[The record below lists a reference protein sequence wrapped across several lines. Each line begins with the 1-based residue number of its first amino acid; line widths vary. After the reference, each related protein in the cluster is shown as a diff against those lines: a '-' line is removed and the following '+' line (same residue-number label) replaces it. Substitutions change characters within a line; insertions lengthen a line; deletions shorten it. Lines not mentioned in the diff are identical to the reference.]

1 MYPAIAAT
9 SRAGVIEP
17 LEPVVF
23 EDNEQLV
30 ILRLSKP
37 YAAADTARTAAG
49 DWRAWV
55 GRLKDSPNWNDDPLA
70 LQREMRREWD

>member
-1 MYPAIAAT
+1 MYPAIAAV

-23 EDNEQLV
+23 EENERLV

-37 YAAADTARTAAG
+37 YAGEPSTAAQAA

-55 GRLKDSPNWNDDPLA
+55 GRLKDSPSWGGDPVA
-70 LQREMRREWD
+70 EQQDMRREWD